1 MSNQKQTTVERAS
14 KHPEVMPAI
23 DHAIESD
30 TDRRRSATAQT
41 NVPETTEEQRVLGYR
56 RSRASALFP
65 PMPPDEFDAL
75 KTDIQAHGQR
85 EPILVSGVEVI
96 DGWHRLRACADLG
109 LTPDVKPMPGDV
121 EAFTLSISLNL
132 QRRQLSSG
140 ARALTAARLSLMP
153 PADLQ
158 GAFEGDAQR
167 GLTVP
172 KVATMFAV
180 SERSI
185 RSARRIFESND
196 APLIEAALAGEI
208 AVSAA
213 AQIAAEEDEEQRRAA
228 LDVALDRDTG
238 AADRQ
243 ATTAALRRFGKLKTG
258 QSVDNTE
265 PFDPEAAARAVE
277 ALHERLVRAAAAL
290 LKAIEHSP
298 ALAPASAE
306 ALLRAVE
313 AALRPLLKKL
323 KPAVK

>member
-1 MSNQKQTTVERAS
+1 MSNKKQTTVECAS
-14 KHPEVMPAI
+14 KHPEVMAAI
-23 DHAIESD
+23 DHAIESN

-41 NVPETTEEQRVLGYR
+41 NVPETTKEQRVLGYR

-65 PMPPDEFDAL
+65 AMPPDEFDAL
-75 KTDIQAHGQR
+75 KTDMQAHGQR
-85 EPILVSGVEVI
+85 EPILVSGDEVI

-109 LTPDVKPMPGDV
+109 LTPDVKPMPGDA

-140 ARALTAARLSLMP
+140 ARALTAARLSLMA

-158 GAFEGDAQR
+158 GAVEGDAQR

-172 KVATMFAV
+172 KVAAMFAV

-265 PFDPEAAARAVE
+265 PFDPEAAARAVDE
-277 ALHERLVRAAAAL
+277 LRERLVRAAATL

-298 ALAPASAE
+298 ALEPASAE